1 MGALFTQP
9 YRGRCG
15 AMGALFTQPY
25 RGRCSAMGALFTQP
39 YRGRPSLSPIGG
51 AAELWVHSSLSPI
64 GGAAA
69 LWGGAGPNLWGRK
82 AAPRMCG
89 AAGGAHSA
97 VPRRA
102 DVAVA
107 VPAALRAPTVGDVI
121 TQ

>member
-15 AMGALFTQPY
+15 AMAALSP
-25 RGRCSAMGALFTQP
+25 MGALRRYGAVQP
-39 YRGRPSLSPIGG
+39 Y
-51 AAELWVHSSLSPI
+51 

-102 DVAVA
+102 DVAVT